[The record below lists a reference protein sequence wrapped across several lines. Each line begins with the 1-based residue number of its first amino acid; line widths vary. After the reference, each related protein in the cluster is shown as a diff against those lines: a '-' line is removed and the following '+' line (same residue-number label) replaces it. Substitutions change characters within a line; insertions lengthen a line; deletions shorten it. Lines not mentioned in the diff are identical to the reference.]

1 MNPERSVDLLT
12 DIALE
17 TVDATKESETRRGFI
32 RYLMLKMVLIKAV

>member
-17 TVDATKESETRRGFI
+17 TVDATKESETRRAFK
-32 RYLMLKMVLIKAV
+32 RYLILKADLIKPV